1 MLASQR
7 KAWNDAMRSAVATI
21 PGGSSLS
28 LARRSDRQKKYLKR
42 EKARKGLDQL
52 ESTTGQKEYRAAA
65 HVDALEDVVIPEE
78 DDDAEGQ
85 KDDEEYVDDEDED
98 EQEGGASD
106 SRQKRRRKKG
116 GVKKKQSSIKLKASS
131 KIPKRWRPRSLA
143 SILMEEAG
151 RPNGGVTKKYIAAEA
166 RPIPP
171 FYPLKKICP
180 VSGLFANYT
189 DPKSGV
195 PYANIKALSHI
206 QERVPPWITAGG
218 ATAYAETI
226 KTLSNSHNDE

>member
-21 PGGSSLS
+21 PGSSSLS
-28 LARRSDRQKKYLKR
+28 LARRSDRQKKHMRR

-65 HVDALEDVVIPEE
+65 HIDALEDVVIPEE
-78 DDDAEGQ
+78 EDDADGQ

-98 EQEGGASD
+98 DQEGGASD
-106 SRQKRRRKKG
+106 QKQRKRRRKT
-116 GVKKKQSSIKLKASS
+116 GVKKKQSSIKQRSSS
-131 KIPKRWRPRSLA
+131 KIPKRWKPRSLA
-143 SILMEEAG
+143 SILMEEAS
-151 RPNGGVTKKYIAAEA
+151 RPNGGVVKKYIAAEA

-195 PYANIKALSHI
+195 PYANLKALSQI
-206 QERVPPWITAGG
+206 QERVPPWITVGG

-226 KTLSNSHNDE
+226 KTLTNE